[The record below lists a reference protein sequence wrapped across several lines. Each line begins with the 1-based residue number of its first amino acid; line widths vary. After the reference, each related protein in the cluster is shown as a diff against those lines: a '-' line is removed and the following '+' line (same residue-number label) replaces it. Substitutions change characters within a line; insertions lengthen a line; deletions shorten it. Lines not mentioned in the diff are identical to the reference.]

1 MTTIPRVSK
10 SSMKAEAAAAVAQ
23 FLSPVVV
30 DLVALGVDGKQ
41 AHWHVRGPGFI
52 AVHELLDVIVAH
64 AYEFADTAAERVV
77 ALGLPLD
84 ARVKTVG
91 STNTLPVLA
100 PGFQQI
106 EPTIEHVIAAIDATL
121 ETVRTAIDELDELDP
136 VSQDVV
142 IEIARGLEKDRW
154 LLFAH
159 VATK

>member
-1 MTTIPRVSK
+1 MTTIPKVSK
-10 SSMKAEAAAAVAQ
+10 SSMKAETAAAVAQ

-52 AVHELLDVIVAH
+52 AVHELLDLIVAH

-84 ARVKTVG
+84 ARIKTVG
-91 STNTLPVLA
+91 SANTLPALA

-106 EPTIEHVIAAIDATL
+106 EPTIEHMIAAIDATL
-121 ETVRTAIDELDELDP
+121 ETVRTAIDELDDLDA

>member
-1 MTTIPRVSK
+1 MPTVPKVAK
-10 SSMKAEAAAAVAQ
+10 SSMTAETAAAVAQ
-23 FLSPVVV
+23 FLTPVVV

-52 AVHELLDVIVAH
+52 AVHELLDVVVEHAH
-64 AYEFADTAAERVV
+64 EYADTAAERVI

-91 STNTLPVLA
+91 TTNTLPALS

-106 EPTIEHVIAAIDATL
+106 EPTIEHVISAMDAALA
-121 ETVRTAIDELDELDP
+121 TVRTALDELGDLDP
-136 VSQDVV
+136 VSEDVA

-159 VATK
+159 VAK